1 MKTHPVDCEHCDN
14 RDKSIFCK
22 LEKEALK
29 DVSDHKIMN
38 SYKRGQ
44 ILFHEGNPAFGVYCI
59 SQGKVK
65 LTKNNE
71 NGKETL
77 LKISGPGEM
86 IGFQYIMQSGVNDV
100 TATALE
106 ETKICFLDRVYL
118 QKVIQ
123 DENSCAMELLSHV
136 ARDMAYLQERVNGFQ
151 NKNVRER
158 VAYLLLD
165 LNKRFGADSS
175 EGRRL
180 NIQLSREDMA
190 RMLGI
195 ATETLIREISQL
207 KEEGIIE
214 QDGKTIILT
223 DLKELETTVG
233 V

>member
-1 MKTHPVDCEHCDN
+1 
-14 RDKSIFCK
+14 
-22 LEKEALK
+22 
-29 DVSDHKIMN
+29 
-38 SYKRGQ
+38 
-44 ILFHEGNPAFGVYCI
+44 
-59 SQGKVK
+59 
-65 LTKNNE
+65 
-71 NGKETL
+71 
-77 LKISGPGEM
+77 
-86 IGFQYIMQSGVNDV
+86 
-100 TATALE
+100 
-106 ETKICFLDRVYL
+106 
-118 QKVIQ
+118 
-123 DENSCAMELLSHV
+123 MELLSHV

-190 RMLGI
+190 SMLGI

-207 KEEGIIE
+207 REEGIIE